1 MSFAASRRAGRVL
14 RCIHLGM
21 LMRGVVSAAR
31 LMYCTSTVMTAADVD
46 VAIAALQDTL
56 LDLRDELRREKPELL
71 N

>member
-1 MSFAASRRAGRVL
+1 
-14 RCIHLGM
+14 M